1 MTYLLDHTKTLCGIA
16 AIIVGIVL
24 GVTTLRNWA
33 GYLAADEKFTVA
45 ATCIGTE
52 QSTYYDSSKPI
63 DRYNAPYEATWQ
75 FEVNGET
82 RTFTTKEEYA
92 HPASRNLSFYVDK
105 DGNLQQVDGG
115 PLKAI
120 IALVVCIGGGGVL
133 VYDDN
138 KKLRMLLRRN
148 KKSKDEAR
156 AIVELN
162 KRDRERQSE
171 QQKKDS

>member
-1 MTYLLDHTKTLCGIA
+1 MTYLLDHTKTLCGII
-16 AIIVGIVL
+16 AIIVGIVI
-24 GVTTLRNWA
+24 GVTTFRNWA
-33 GYLAADEKFTVA
+33 GYLAADEKFTVS

-92 HPASRNLSFYVDK
+92 NPVSKSLTFYVDK
-105 DGNLQQVDGG
+105 DGNLQQVNGG
-115 PLKAI
+115 PFRAI
-120 IALVVCIGGGGVL
+120 VALVVCVGGGGVL

-138 KKLRMLLRRN
+138 KELRMRLRHK
-148 KKSKDEAR
+148 KKSRDEAR
-156 AIVELN
+156 SIVELN
-162 KRDRERQSE
+162 KRERERQLK
-171 QQKKDS
+171 QQNKD